1 MAAITVGTSIDELL
15 ELLPEANGY
24 LIEQG
29 LPCLV
34 CGEPF
39 WGSVGDLAEKHG
51 IEDVG
56 RIVGELNAML
66 DAEDEGSR

>member
-1 MAAITVGTSIDELL
+1 MPRITGSTSIDDLL

-39 WGSVGDLAEKHG
+39 WGSIGDLARRRG
-51 IEDVG
+51 IEDVD

-66 DAEDEGSR
+66 EAKEGSQ

>member
-1 MAAITVGTSIDELL
+1 MATITTGTSIEELL

-39 WGSVGDLAEKHG
+39 WGSVGDLAAKHG
-51 IEDVG
+51 VEDVE
-56 RIVGELNAML
+56 RIVMELNGMFEAK
-66 DAEDEGSR
+66 EGSR

>member
-1 MAAITVGTSIDELL
+1 MPRITASTSIDDLL
-15 ELLPEANGY
+15 DLLPEANGY

-34 CGEPF
+34 CGDPF
-39 WGSVGDLAEKHG
+39 WGSIGDLARRRG
-51 IEDVG
+51 IEDVD

-66 DAEDEGSR
+66 QAKEGSQ

>member
-1 MAAITVGTSIDELL
+1 MSKITANTSIDELL

-34 CGEPF
+34 CGEPY
-39 WGSVGDLAEKHG
+39 WGSVGDLAGKHG
-51 IEDVG
+51 VDDIDRV
-56 RIVGELNAML
+56 VSELNTML
-66 DAEDEGSR
+66 EAKGGSQ